1 MNEET
6 RNTGSSMLVPLLL
19 GAVAGAVLVALTT
32 PKSGPELRSDIKG
45 LGRRVKGGIGNRVK
59 AVQEAWA
66 HVRDGSE
73 FAMADLNGSRNEG
86 ATDSRT

>member
-6 RNTGSSMLVPLLL
+6 RTSAGSILVPLLL

-32 PKSGPELRSDIKG
+32 PKSGPELRGDLKG
-45 LGRRVKGGIGNRVK
+45 LGRRVKGGIGSRVK

-73 FAMADLNGSRNEG
+73 FAMADLNGTKSEG
-86 ATDSRT
+86 STDSNA